1 MKINHN
7 EDVYFT
13 PKQAADYFN
22 LSLSTIKNY
31 IYAGKLKT
39 LKTPGG
45 HHRISKS
52 ELLATLGHRA
62 LLREDSAGPSSVML
76 LSNVMLAMF
85 NSLGRLGQSLS
96 LHAQNVSRL
105 CSEAAKAMAMDEK
118 NIAIVKMAGLI
129 HDIGHIGV
137 DKDILLKKESLST
150 QEYESVKDHPKIGFQ
165 ILDSIKDLK
174 DVAAIVLQH
183 HEWVDGT
190 GYPKGLKGER
200 IKKSARIISVAEAYD
215 SMVSEHSYKRPI
227 SKESAMAELRN
238 QKGTQFD
245 AEIVD
250 VFVRSVMPAKAGI

>member
-118 NIAIVKMAGLI
+118 NIAIVRMAGLI

-137 DKDILLKKESLST
+137 DKDILLKRQVLST
-150 QEYESVKDHPKIGFQ
+150 QEYESVKDHPRIGFQ
-165 ILDSIKDLK
+165 ILNSIKDLE
-174 DVAAIVLQH
+174 DIAVIVFQH

-190 GYPKGLKGER
+190 GYPKGLKGDA
-200 IKKSARIISVAEAYD
+200 IQKSARIISIAEAYD

-227 SKESAMAELRN
+227 TKKAAMAELKN
-238 QKGTQFD
+238 QKNKQFD
-245 AEIVD
+245 GE
-250 VFVRSVMPAKAGI
+250 FVELFTKII